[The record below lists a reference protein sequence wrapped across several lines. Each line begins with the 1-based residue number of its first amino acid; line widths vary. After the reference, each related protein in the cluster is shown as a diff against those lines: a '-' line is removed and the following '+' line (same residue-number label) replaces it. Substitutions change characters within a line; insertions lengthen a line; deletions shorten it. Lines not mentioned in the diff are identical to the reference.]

1 MIDRRERI
9 IEIMKLFLAYEQ
21 RSKDKAAP
29 FKVKAYENAINA
41 VRDYDKPITSVDDI
55 DALEKIGK
63 KIRLKMYEIVL
74 TGDLEEAKGLKS
86 ITKIREELMSIYGI
100 GSVKADDLID
110 NYNVES
116 ITDLVRLL
124 QEDSEIL
131 TAAQTLGLIYRE
143 DLLQR
148 IPRQEITEIEKILKN
163 FFSKNAPEFRLV
175 ITGSYR
181 RGLPTSGDIDVLIT
195 YTSDIS
201 YKDAKVKFERAID
214 ELIELGYIVGV
225 LAKGQTKLLS
235 IIQLPGS
242 GDISP
247 FARRMDILLT
257 MPEEIACALLYF
269 TGSKEFNEQFRK
281 AALLK
286 GYTLNEH
293 RLKKVND
300 SLPIP
305 DVPIFYDEKDVF
317 DFLGIKYQSPE
328 ERIGPIE
335 FI

>member
-1 MIDRRERI
+1 
-9 IEIMKLFLAYEQ
+9 
-21 RSKDKAAP
+21 
-29 FKVKAYENAINA
+29 
-41 VRDYDKPITSVDDI
+41 
-55 DALEKIGK
+55 
-63 KIRLKMYEIVL
+63 
-74 TGDLEEAKGLKS
+74 
-86 ITKIREELMSIYGI
+86 
-100 GSVKADDLID
+100 LID
-110 NYNVES
+110 NYGVES

-124 QEDSEIL
+124 QEDREIL
-131 TAAQTLGLIYRE
+131 TPAQTLGLIYRE

-148 IPRQEITEIEKILKN
+148 IPRQEITEIEKILKD
-163 FFSKNAPEFRLV
+163 FFNKNAPEFRLV

-181 RGLPTSGDIDVLIT
+181 RGLLSSGDIDVLIT
-195 YTSDIS
+195 YTPNIS
-201 YKDAKVKFERAID
+201 YKDAKVKFEQAID
-214 ELIELGYIVGV
+214 KLVELGYIVGV

-235 IIQLPGS
+235 IVQLPGYS
-242 GDISP
+242 T
-247 FARRMDILLT
+247 ARRMDILLT

-281 AALLK
+281 ASLMK

>member
-9 IEIMKLFLAYEQ
+9 IEIMKLFLADEQ
-21 RSKDKAAP
+21 RSKDKVAP

-41 VRDYDKPITSVDDI
+41 VLSYDKPITSFEDVDK
-55 DALEKIGK
+55 LEKIGK

-74 TGDLEEAKGLKS
+74 TGDLEEAKSLKTL
-86 ITKIREELMSIYGI
+86 TKIREELMSIYGV
-100 GSVKADDLID
+100 GSVKADDLIE
-110 NYNVES
+110 NYAVED

-124 QEDSEIL
+124 QENSEIL
-131 TAAQTLGLIYRE
+131 TTAQTLGLIYRE

-148 IPRQEITEIEKILKN
+148 IPRQEITEIERILKD
-163 FFSKNAPEFRLV
+163 FFNKNAPEFRLV

-181 RGLPTSGDIDVLIT
+181 RGLSNSGDIDVLIT
-195 YTSDIS
+195 YTSNIT
-201 YKDAKVKFERAID
+201 YKEAKLKFEQTID
-214 ELIELGYIVGV
+214 KLVELGYIVGV

-235 IIQLPGS
+235 IIQLPGYTT
-242 GDISP
+242 
-247 FARRMDILLT
+247 ARRMDMLLT

-281 AALLK
+281 AALMK

-305 DVPIFYDEKDVF
+305 DVPVFYEEKDVF
-317 DFLGIKYQSPE
+317 DFLGIVYQSPE
-328 ERIGPIE
+328 ERTGAIE

>member
-29 FKVKAYENAINA
+29 FKVKAYENAINS
-41 VRDYDKPITSVDDI
+41 VQDYNKPITSIEDV

-74 TGDLEEAKGLKS
+74 TGDLEEAKGLKTV
-86 ITKIREELMSIYGI
+86 TKIREELMSIYGI

-110 NYNVES
+110 NYGVEN

-124 QEDSEIL
+124 QEDREIL
-131 TAAQTLGLIYRE
+131 TPAQTLGLIYRE

-148 IPRQEITEIEKILKN
+148 IPRQEITEIEKILKD
-163 FFSKNAPEFRLV
+163 FFNKNAPEFRLV

-181 RGLPTSGDIDVLIT
+181 RGLLSSGDIDVLIT
-195 YTSDIS
+195 YTPNIN
-201 YKDAKVKFERAID
+201 YKEVKIKFERAID

-235 IIQLPGS
+235 IVQLPGYS
-242 GDISP
+242 T
-247 FARRMDILLT
+247 ARRMDILLT

-281 AALLK
+281 AALMK

-317 DFLGIKYQSPE
+317 NFLGIKYQSPE

-335 FI
+335 FKDI